1 MHPNEV
7 FHYLGFR
14 SIEIDAPQNQ
24 CTLFCI
30 NNTRIILISVQKYS
44 RILSKTV
51 MQSMSTQ
58 TYYVLRFSIRFA
70 RVKIEA
76 SFASD
81 QVANC
86 WDVWY
91 YTLFLYNYPG
101 KENFDL
107 NVIVNEPI
115 HPSYHRKVRARSSQI
130 FTHLLLRKFKSWRF
144 FCSSRKHLV
153 HRFLNSYTRHVCF
166 IFNASKDAS
175 RNRSIIHCWCWY
187 CKCSRRTRFR
197 ANRPGEHRHSMVVS
211 RRSPPNPRPSDKASR
226 SSVRTLSCLLYWRI
240 SEFSTSCLLSNRNSW
255 SIR

>member
-30 NNTRIILISVQKYS
+30 NNTRIILVSAQKYS

-86 WDVWY
+86 WDV
-91 YTLFLYNYPG
+91 
-101 KENFDL
+101 
-107 NVIVNEPI
+107 
-115 HPSYHRKVRARSSQI
+115 
-130 FTHLLLRKFKSWRF
+130 
-144 FCSSRKHLV
+144 
-153 HRFLNSYTRHVCF
+153 
-166 IFNASKDAS
+166 
-175 RNRSIIHCWCWY
+175 
-187 CKCSRRTRFR
+187 
-197 ANRPGEHRHSMVVS
+197 
-211 RRSPPNPRPSDKASR
+211 
-226 SSVRTLSCLLYWRI
+226 
-240 SEFSTSCLLSNRNSW
+240 
-255 SIR
+255 